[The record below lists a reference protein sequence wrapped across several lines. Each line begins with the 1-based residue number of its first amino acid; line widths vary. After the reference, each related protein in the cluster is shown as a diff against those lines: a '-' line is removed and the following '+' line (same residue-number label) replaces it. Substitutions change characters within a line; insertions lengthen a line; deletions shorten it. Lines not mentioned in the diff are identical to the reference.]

1 MTSKNDTLALR
12 DAVRPATKP
21 TLNLARAVEELQR
34 TGRRVTLCATP
45 KRRLRD
51 SLV

>member
-1 MTSKNDTLALR
+1 MTSKNDKLELR
-12 DAVRPATKP
+12 DAFRPATNPALK
-21 TLNLARAVEELQR
+21 LAHAVGELQR